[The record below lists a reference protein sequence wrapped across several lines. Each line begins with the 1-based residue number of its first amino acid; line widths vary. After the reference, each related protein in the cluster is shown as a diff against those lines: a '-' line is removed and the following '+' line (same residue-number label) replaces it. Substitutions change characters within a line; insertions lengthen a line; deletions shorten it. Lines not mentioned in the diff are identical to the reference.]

1 MPNKKYCKKCDT
13 KHVLPTGR
21 NCKITA
27 EEAEVDNVTVNE
39 LYRDAAVSSEVDG
52 VTYNG
57 QQVQLQIL
65 QQLERVMKRLDK
77 VEDRMTA
84 ASPTSPQKL
93 STSKLST
100 SSAVSSV
107 KNVKSK
113 RKSCVYTD
121 LSSDSDTPSLDVLK
135 SPQLQKRVD
144 RRIRELTH
152 SSHCSGMDS
161 CGRLKSKRGGGV
173 DVTVKTKVAWPH
185 ETILEGRVDSALTM
199 TNYP

>member
-13 KHVLPTGR
+13 KHVPPTGR

-39 LYRDAAVSSEVDG
+39 LYRDAAVPSEVDG
-52 VTYNG
+52 ITYNG

-65 QQLERVMKRLDK
+65 QQLERVTKRLDK

-84 ASPTSPQKL
+84 VSPTSPQKL

-100 SSAVSSV
+100 SSVVSSV

-121 LSSDSDTPSLDVLK
+121 SSSDSDTPSLDVLK
-135 SPQLQKRVD
+135 SPQLQKCVD

-152 SSHCSGMDS
+152 SSHCSGTDL
-161 CGRLKSKRGGGV
+161 CGRFKSKRGGGV
-173 DVTVKTKVAWPH
+173 DVIVKTKVAWPH
-185 ETILEGRVDSALTM
+185 ETIFFWGGE
-199 TNYP
+199 